1 MGYTHRVKILLTRP
15 PRRDA
20 RDAGLPVPPLG
31 LAYVASALVEAGYD
45 VDIFDAVGLGV
56 GWEEFER
63 YIETT
68 RPDMVGLGTMTPTAD
83 IAYRAAKIVR
93 PYTKWIV
100 VGGPHATAV
109 RAKIFTECNEIDHL
123 VIGEGEEVIAP
134 YVKWLEQGETGT
146 PPDGVMTRSTSFREA
161 KISRSIEDIARP
173 ARHLL
178 QGAEYR
184 YLMATR
190 RGFATI
196 ITSRGCPF
204 RCTFCDKSISGSSW
218 RARNATDVV
227 DEMEELSR
235 GGVGFINIYDDNF
248 TLKRS
253 RVVNICNEII
263 RRGLDIHW
271 KCEGRVDGVDHALL
285 KLMYLAGCRVVAYGV
300 ESGNR
305 ESLLKLRKDV
315 TIERVIQA
323 FSETREA
330 GLRTMA
336 YAILGIPGETA
347 KEVRQTTRFIK
358 EIGADYVQYS
368 TLSALPGTELG
379 SDIEP
384 VNVLSPVDSD
394 LSRPTITEIP
404 ARELSK
410 LMRDAW
416 RGFYFRPTPMWRIG
430 RDAVNSGSVGEM
442 MRLGG
447 IMLNYQVSSKIR

>member
-1 MGYTHRVKILLTRP
+1 M
-15 PRRDA
+15 
-20 RDAGLPVPPLG
+20 
-31 LAYVASALVEAGYD
+31 
-45 VDIFDAVGLGV
+45 
-56 GWEEFER
+56 
-63 YIETT
+63 
-68 RPDMVGLGTMTPTAD
+68 
-83 IAYRAAKIVR
+83 
-93 PYTKWIV
+93 
-100 VGGPHATAV
+100 
-109 RAKIFTECNEIDHL
+109 
-123 VIGEGEEVIAP
+123 EG
-134 YVKWLEQGETGT
+134 
-146 PPDGVMTRSTSFREA
+146 
-161 KISRSIEDIARP
+161 
-173 ARHLL
+173 
-178 QGAEYR
+178 
-184 YLMATR
+184 
-190 RGFATI
+190 
-196 ITSRGCPF
+196 
-204 RCTFCDKSISGSSW
+204 
-218 RARNATDVV
+218 
-227 DEMEELSR
+227 LSR
-235 GGVGFINIYDDNF
+235 GGIGFINIYDDNF

-253 RVVNICNEII
+253 RVVDICDEII
-263 RRGLDIHW
+263 RRGLDVHW
-271 KCEGRVDGVDHALL
+271 KCEGRVDGVDLALL
-285 KLMYLAGCRVVAYGV
+285 KLMHRAGCRVVAYGV

-305 ESLLKLRKDV
+305 DSLLRLRKDV

-394 LSRPTITEIP
+394 LSRPTITDLP
-404 ARELSK
+404 ASELSK

-416 RGFYFRPTPMWRIG
+416 RGFYLRPTSIWRIG